1 MAVVKG
7 LYTVDL
13 LKDQRLSIM
22 GHPAG
27 GALLEQ
33 AIKMLRQAGVDVLV
47 SLLTGEEIEEI
58 GLQHEAQTCQE
69 QGVRYFHFPIAD
81 LQGPPLDGAIQDL
94 LSELY
99 GLLEAGLH
107 IAIHCRLGIGR
118 SAMIAAALLV
128 RAGYSAPLAVGLLS
142 SARGCFVPQTPA
154 QLEWIEALE
163 RYYRRQ
169 GQPFLDDDG

>member
-1 MAVVKG
+1 MAVVRG

-33 AIKMLRQAGVDVLV
+33 AIKTLRSAGVDVLV

-58 GLQHEAQTCQE
+58 GLQREAQTCQE
-69 QGVRYFHFPIAD
+69 QGLRYFHFPIPD
-81 LQGPPLDGAIQDL
+81 LEGPPLDGEIQDL
-94 LSELY
+94 LSELHE
-99 GLLEAGLH
+99 LLSAGQH

-118 SAMIAAALLV
+118 SAMIAAGLLV
-128 RAGYSAPLAVGLLS
+128 RAGYSVPLAVGLLS
-142 SARGCFVPQTPA
+142 SARGCFVPQTPT

-163 RYYRRQ
+163 RYYRQQ
-169 GQPFLDDDG
+169 GLPFLDDA